1 MVSGLQH
8 EGTMRTVRLV
18 AAIALVARL
27 GLAACDDLIAVT
39 REARHGND
47 PMGLSSPWCNHYG
60 LLPSEST
67 DLKQDPPLERRPTR
81 LD

>member
-1 MVSGLQH
+1 M
-8 EGTMRTVRLV
+8 

-39 REARHGND
+39 RHVETSAWT
-47 PMGLSSPWCNHYG
+47 PSPWCNHYG
-60 LLPSEST
+60 LLPSGT
-67 DLKQDPPLERRPTR
+67 DLKQDPLLQRRLTR

>member
-39 REARHGND
+39 RGHVTGTS

-67 DLKQDPPLERRPTR
+67 DLKHDQPLERRLTR